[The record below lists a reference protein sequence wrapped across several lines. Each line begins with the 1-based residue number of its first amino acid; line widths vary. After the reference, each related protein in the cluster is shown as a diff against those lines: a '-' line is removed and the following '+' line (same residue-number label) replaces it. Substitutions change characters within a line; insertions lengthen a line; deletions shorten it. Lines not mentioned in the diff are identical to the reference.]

1 MVKNKCRWY
10 DTSSF
15 SSALCNL
22 LLALQSFCKIKLSKT
37 NSLKI
42 NTAIPQQLC
51 KWISKITIFIC
62 NSLHPAL
69 LKFTRHLKIAET
81 KK

>member
-1 MVKNKCRWY
+1 MVKNKSHWY
-10 DTSSF
+10 DTNAF

-22 LLALQSFCKIKLSKT
+22 LLALQTFCKIKLSKT

-51 KWISKITIFIC
+51 Q
-62 NSLHPAL
+62 
-69 LKFTRHLKIAET
+69 
-81 KK
+81 